1 MVSVSALRPTLVKS
15 TAVPRESPFQVE
27 YGNSR
32 AGSTLT
38 WGNRS
43 VAFEGDNHVT
53 SGCRKVLLE
62 ATGADGSWQTRSSN
76 PLCVAPT
83 RSFTD
88 TFDFSAVVGGAVK
101 VTFAYEVSEDGG
113 VTYQSKAAATCTR
126 GGCA

>member
-15 TAVPRESPFQVE
+15 TAVPRETPFQVE

-32 AGSTLT
+32 AGGTLT

-43 VAFEGDNHVT
+43 VAFEGDNHVA

-62 ATGADGSWQTRSSN
+62 ATGADGSRQTRSSS
-76 PLCVAPT
+76 PLCVATT
-83 RSFTD
+83 RPFVGL
-88 TFDFSAVVGGAVK
+88 FDFSGVTGGAVK
-101 VTFAYEVSEDGG
+101 VTVAYEVSEDGG
-113 VTYQSKAAATCTR
+113 VAYQSKAAATCTR